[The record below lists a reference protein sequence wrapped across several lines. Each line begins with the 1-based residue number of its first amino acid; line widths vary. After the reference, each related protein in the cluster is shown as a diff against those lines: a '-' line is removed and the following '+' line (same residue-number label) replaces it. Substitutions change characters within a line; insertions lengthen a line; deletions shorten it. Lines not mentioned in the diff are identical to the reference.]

1 MWTRR
6 RLLATG
12 GAAALAGAAGTA
24 LSGSAAPSGPP
35 DLTFVSMPDFLNA
48 DVADLS
54 GLPTW
59 DGGMNSHNQW
69 WQLAIDS
76 CLRAVGTHEP
86 DAVFVAGDQ
95 VQGRWNID
103 SDDRRI
109 FGPVSQMSDPDSLA
123 RCRSAITAAGSVYY
137 AYYKRLFAERGLRL
151 FPALGDHEILDDRSG
166 RLNRRWPS
174 SGVHKGRPDNRY
186 HLVDHAKSVWAD
198 HFTRTS
204 EGRPVHRRRPRG
216 GQHEFTAYAES
227 FGSVLTLITVDVFRR
242 TGSGVRL
249 GVFGDQL
256 RWLEKQ
262 IRKAKRKGHVVV
274 VQGHIPVL
282 GPYRVF
288 ASGNLHVPEGE
299 KSGFW
304 RVMKRAGADFYL
316 CGEVHDATVV
326 QKGSRQPVQLSHG
339 CTYRFGFAYVVGK
352 VWDNGRV
359 VLEYYEMPQVSQSE
373 ELGIWASDE
382 AKLAPN
388 RISYTDPVLRGRL
401 EWHNGVVL
409 TRTEKL
415 GVYDPRN
422 DPYAY
427 EKPPTNPLARG

>member
-1 MWTRR
+1 M
-6 RLLATG
+6 
-12 GAAALAGAAGTA
+12 
-24 LSGSAAPSGPP
+24 
-35 DLTFVSMPDFLNA
+35 
-48 DVADLS
+48 
-54 GLPTW
+54 
-59 DGGMNSHNQW
+59 
-69 WQLAIDS
+69 
-76 CLRAVGTHEP
+76 
-86 DAVFVAGDQ
+86 
-95 VQGRWNID
+95 
-103 SDDRRI
+103 
-109 FGPVSQMSDPDSLA
+109 
-123 RCRSAITAAGSVYY
+123 
-137 AYYKRLFAERGLRL
+137 
-151 FPALGDHEILDDRSG
+151 
-166 RLNRRWPS
+166 
-174 SGVHKGRPDNRY
+174 
-186 HLVDHAKSVWAD
+186 
-198 HFTRTS
+198 
-204 EGRPVHRRRPRG
+204 
-216 GQHEFTAYAES
+216 
-227 FGSVLTLITVDVFRR
+227 
-242 TGSGVRL
+242 
-249 GVFGDQL
+249 
-256 RWLEKQ
+256 
-262 IRKAKRKGHVVV
+262 VV

>member
-1 MWTRR
+1 
-6 RLLATG
+6 
-12 GAAALAGAAGTA
+12 
-24 LSGSAAPSGPP
+24 
-35 DLTFVSMPDFLNA
+35 MPDFLNA